1 MRTGRPHGASIR
13 RDGFVKAV
21 ALYGTLGSLVLSALV
36 AVPAG
41 GTTRPAEAPVRTPA
55 PAPHRITFGHCAPE
69 EHLPAGVEC
78 GRLAVPL
85 DYAHPKGKKISL
97 TVSRARATGSPKER
111 QGSLVFNPGGPGA
124 SSMNFPLYGQLDRW
138 RKTARAYDLVGYAPR
153 GVGRSAPLSCQD
165 PAEFTKIPSRSP
177 KLPPEAFKRKKFAEA
192 KAYAQGCARNAGPAL
207 RHFTS
212 ANNARDLDMLRA
224 GLGEKKLT
232 FMGASYGTYFG
243 AVYATLFPGHVRRMV
258 FDSVVNPDPR
268 QVWYRNNLA
277 QNIGFERRW
286 QDWARW
292 VAKHHKVYHLGTT
305 PRAVLRT
312 YDTVR
317 ARLDRKPLDG
327 KVGSAQLQA
336 AFLKT
341 GYNDAYW
348 PVRAAALAAYVKGD
362 PKPLLKQ
369 ATPLP
374 DGAKSDENGNAVY
387 TAVECNDGLWPR
399 DLRVWDRDNTA
410 SARVAPFET
419 WDNAWMNVPCAF
431 WPRFSPRGAAA
442 VQDPMGYAADVDEAA
457 MPPAGAPHRP
467 VDVRTAPGALPPVL
481 LLSAERDAATPHA
494 GALELRRRLPGSA
507 LVTERGAGTHG
518 VSFGTNTCANQYVE
532 RYLLTGRTPARD
544 TYCGPRAEPKP
555 VLPTARK
562 RGSK

>member
-1 MRTGRPHGASIR
+1 M
-13 RDGFVKAV
+13 
-21 ALYGTLGSLVLSALV
+21 YGTLGSLVLTALV

-41 GTTRPAEAPVRTPA
+41 GSTRQAPAGAPAGAPA
-55 PAPHRITFGHCAPE
+55 PAPPRIAFGRCAPE

-85 DYAHPKGKKISL
+85 DYAHPKDRKITL
-97 TVSRARATGSPKER
+97 TVSRVRATGAPKQR
-111 QGSLVFNPGGPGA
+111 QGALVFNPGGPGA
-124 SSMNFPLYGQLDRW
+124 SSMNFPMYAKVDRW
-138 RKTARAYDLVGYAPR
+138 RRAAQAYDFVGYAPR

-165 PAEFTKIPSRSP
+165 PAEFAKIPSESP
-177 KLPPEAFKRKKFAEA
+177 RHPSEAFKRKKAAEA

-207 RHFTS
+207 RHYTS

-268 QVWYRNNLA
+268 QVWYRNNLD

-292 VAKHHKVYHLGTT
+292 VAKHDKVYHLGRT
-305 PRAVLRT
+305 PQAVLRA

-317 ARLDRKPLDG
+317 ERLSRRPLGG
-327 KVGSAQLQA
+327 KAGSAQLQA

-341 GYNDAYW
+341 GYNDLYW
-348 PVRAAALAAYVKGD
+348 PVRAAALATYVKGD
-362 PKPLLKQ
+362 PKLLTKQ
-369 ATPLP
+369 TTPLP
-374 DGAKSDENGNAVY
+374 GGEKADENGNAVY
-387 TAVECNDGLWPR
+387 TAVECNDGVWPR

-419 WDNAWMNVPCAF
+419 WDNAWMNLPCAF
-431 WPRFSPRGAAA
+431 WPRFSPRGA
-442 VQDPMGYAADVDEAA
+442 VQDPTHYAEDVTDVAL
-457 MPPAGAPHRP
+457 PQAGVPHRP

-481 LLSAERDAATPHA
+481 LLSAERDGATPHS
-494 GALELRRRLPGSA
+494 GAVELRRRLPGSA

-518 VSFGTNTCANQYVE
+518 VSFGTNACANQHVE

-544 TYCGPRAEPKP
+544 TFCGPRPEPKP
-555 VLPTARK
+555 VMPAKK
-562 RGSK
+562 RGTKQQRGTE